1 MTFLVFQMDIRVII
15 LILGVSLMIQID
27 PAGSATITDYFG
39 NKVYDNGTIDW
50 GPVPSGTK
58 YKTTNTYS
66 DGGLGTLFAFA
77 RSFVNTIQPKPFP
90 FSLIKKIMNGE
101 FDIGAQY
108 MELINYAMGF
118 AVCVVIGLLYVV
130 FLPLCG
136 CCFCCCRCCGNCGG
150 DLKAEYDDNEDCKR
164 MGFAQAVFLLAV
176 LMTASAGCIYA
187 TNGRFTVALS
197 YADVNIADNLDDV
210 YAYSLN
216 TQSQFRYVAIDM
228 YAIISQ
234 AIIRDI
240 SGIGTVLT
248 TKIFAVLSID
258 PVINAVLALDTTLN
272 EIDTNLDAVIADKN
286 TLVTA
291 ANTLSSSLS
300 TLKSAIDSTK
310 SGCSSDC
317 TPTTV
322 CNSFDTS
329 SMTMNAD
336 FSTLPDLTST
346 QTAIKDVV
354 AKNLTKVALEAKAAL
369 DNMQTTIDGQ
379 TGSIQSSLETTLNTF
394 KATLNT
400 MVDDFLAQINN
411 AFNTRELKNS
421 MRGFFGSALDYDVYR
436 QYFGYGLMG
445 IFSFIPLLLVGGMLC
460 GCCCK
465 KDVKPTKRGG
475 CESCGGCL
483 LILAVAIMFLIGALL
498 MLLTTVAFMIGGNF
512 EKICQTFL
520 DMSIFRDFVDDG
532 GVPGFNMGQM
542 ILNDPAANISLYGTL
557 LGCRMNK
564 APFELLSLE
573 KIIPIDN
580 YLNYSQYMG
589 DIDTQI
595 NSISTAVDLSSFKVL
610 TPEMNTALNDFKNSG
625 ISSIDFA
632 AINTTLG
639 QSTVTIDFNSMI
651 SGMES
656 IRDQCTGTSRNNWI
670 QHITDTKTIRDT
682 TLPAVETAKTNLQT
696 SVGKL
701 EGSVGGVT
709 TKIDDVLATAAT
721 ADSQIQNN
729 ATAVLNDVALTYK
742 NLILGYIDS
751 YFARTRSLISNDL
764 AACLPLWNLYE
775 SFTTML
781 CSYTVDALNGFWFGT
796 GWALILF
803 VPTIITSVKLSKYY
817 RRMKECEGYGSDS
830 EDDDDYSDS
839 DDDDV
844 FQPRY
849 NQVSPK

>member
-1 MTFLVFQMDIRVII
+1 MDIRVII
-15 LILGVSLMIQID
+15 LILGVSLMVQID
-27 PAGSATITDYFG
+27 PVGSATITDYFG
-39 NKVYDNGTIDW
+39 NKVYDNGTIEW

-150 DLKAEYDDNEDCKR
+150 DLKA
-164 MGFAQAVFLLAV
+164 
-176 LMTASAGCIYA
+176 
-187 TNGRFTVALS
+187 
-197 YADVNIADNLDDV
+197 
-210 YAYSLN
+210 
-216 TQSQFRYVAIDM
+216 QFRYVAIDM

-445 IFSFIPLLLVGGMLC
+445 VFSFIPLLLVGGILC

-483 LILAVAIMFLIGALL
+483 LILW
-498 MLLTTVAFMIGGNF
+498 
-512 EKICQTFL
+512 
-520 DMSIFRDFVDDG
+520 FVDDG
-532 GVPGFNMGQM
+532 GVPGFNLGQM

-830 EDDDDYSDS
+830 EDDDDY
-839 DDDDV
+839 
-844 FQPRY
+844 RY
-849 NQVSPK
+849 